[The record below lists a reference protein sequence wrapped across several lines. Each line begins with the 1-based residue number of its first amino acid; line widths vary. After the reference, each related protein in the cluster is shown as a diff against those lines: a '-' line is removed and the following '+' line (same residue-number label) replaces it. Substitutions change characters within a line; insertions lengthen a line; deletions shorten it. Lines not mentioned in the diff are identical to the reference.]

1 MCAQVID
8 GKCCIRVCSCVSF
21 SKLDLRARQT
31 FIAEKVGAILKNAPP
46 DDVRN
51 VTGLL
56 AWLCMCVFMCACMY
70 VCMCMCLCVYVY
82 VFVCVCLCVLSSDLC
97 SAAYTVVSGAHA

>member
-21 SKLDLRARQT
+21 SKLDLRARRT
-31 FIAEKVGAILKNAPP
+31 FIAEKVRAILKNAPP

-56 AWLCMCVFMCACMY
+56 AWLCMYVFMCACMY
-70 VCMCMCLCVYVY
+70 VCTYVH

>member
-1 MCAQVID
+1 MYIDPIMCTCVCACTGDD

-21 SKLDLRARQT
+21 SKLDLRARRA

-56 AWLCMCVFMCACMY
+56 AWLCMCV
-70 VCMCMCLCVYVY
+70 CMCMCLCVYA
-82 VFVCVCLCVLSSDLC
+82 CVCCPQISALLLILLLAVHMCDL
-97 SAAYTVVSGAHA
+97 